1 MRTTPGPWQWFAAGA
16 VAFPL
21 VVLLHELGHYVA
33 AVAVGFR
40 DVRLHFMSVSSPDL
54 ELLWSRFAAERVA
67 GGTAPVSWK
76 AVLPIAAGVGFTYL
90 TILGSCVVVA
100 CRRAYPVIVWLGFAA
115 PLRFYFSASA
125 ALAWLSGQAPV
136 LTAEDESRLG
146 VALGLHPGALVGVG
160 IVVSLVASVWL
171 VSRIRYH
178 PMTALLFGSVGV
190 VSGMVL
196 YGGVIGPLL
205 LP

>member
-1 MRTTPGPWQWFAAGA
+1 VRTTPGQWQWFAAGA

-40 DVRLHFMSVSSPDL
+40 DVRLHFMSVSSPEL
-54 ELLWSRFAAERVA
+54 ELLWSRFAADRAA
-67 GGTAPVSWK
+67 GGTESISWK
-76 AVLPIAAGVGFTYL
+76 AVLPIAAGVGSTYL

-100 CRRAYPVIVWLGFAA
+100 CRRADPLIVWLGLAA
-115 PLRFYFSASA
+115 PMRFHFSAGA
-125 ALAWLSGQAPV
+125 ALAWITGQASV

-146 VALGLHPGALVGVG
+146 AVLGLHPGALVSIGM
-160 IVVSLVASVWL
+160 VVSLVASVWL
-171 VSRIRYH
+171 LGRVRYH
-178 PMTALLFGSVGV
+178 PITALLFGSFGV
-190 VSGMVL
+190 VFGMIL